1 MGLAKKLFGK
11 KIEESADKI
20 SAVVD
25 LREKLSKLELE
36 DVSFMVDLI
45 DKSDFKGTELEQATV
60 VYLKLK
66 FIKTNLAVNNG

>member
-66 FIKTNLAVNNG
+66 FIKTNLSVNNG

>member
-25 LREKLSKLELE
+25 LKEKLSKLELE

-66 FIKTNLAVNNG
+66 FIKTNLAINNG

>member
-45 DKSDFKGTELEQATV
+45 DKSDFKGSELEQATV